1 MEVFSGEW
9 VDNVQAHFEILCGVL
24 NQYASRMKGLT
35 CCAEYSYI
43 FIFGM
48 SSMPFHDWNSD

>member
-48 SSMPFHDWNSD
+48 SSMPFHD